1 MLHPGEDGGVWS
13 DAAGPLDA
21 PVVVLV
27 HGSMD
32 RSAGVLRLA
41 RRLDDRYRVIRYDRR
56 GYGRS
61 AGVGAPFDVATHV
74 DDLIGVLQAHA
85 PGRPVA
91 LVFGHSYGGNVAL
104 ALADRRAELVEAVAV
119 YETPLSWLDWWPGN
133 SAGGSAL
140 AMADAGDAA
149 EAFMRRL
156 VGDQVWERLP
166 EGKRA
171 ERRAEGPAMVGE
183 LTDLRCGPPWNPDRI
198 AAPVLA
204 LHGETAR
211 PHHRRAMTQLADLM
225 PGGRVV
231 EIPAAGHAGPH
242 TDPDLVAAA
251 IAAFLDG
258 NRLRVAERVS
268 PSRTVDTGR
277 S

>member
-1 MLHPGEDGGVWS
+1 MLHPVSDGGVWS
-13 DAAGPLDA
+13 DVTGPRDA
-21 PVVVLV
+21 PLVVLV

-61 AGVGAPFDVATHV
+61 AGVGPPFDVATQV
-74 DDLIGVLQAHA
+74 DDLVRVLAAHE
-85 PGRPVA
+85 PDRPVA
-91 LVFGHSYGGNVAL
+91 VAFGHSFGGNVVL
-104 ALADRRAELVEAVAV
+104 ALADRRPELVGAVAV

-140 AMADAGDAA
+140 MLPDPADAA

-156 VGDQVWERLP
+156 VGDSVWDRLP
-166 EGKRA
+166 PAKRD

-183 LTDLRCGPPWNPDRI
+183 LADLRRGAPWDGDRVV
-198 AAPVLA
+198 APVLA
-204 LHGETAR
+204 LHGELAR
-211 PHHRRAMTQLADLM
+211 PHHRQAMAHLADLV
-225 PGGRVV
+225 PAGQVV

-242 TDPDLVAAA
+242 TDPDAVAGA
-251 IAAFLDG
+251 ITAFLD
-258 NRLRVAERVS
+258 A
-268 PSRTVDTGR
+268 
-277 S
+277 